1 MAFTPS
7 QRMGPPP
14 GASPPMRIA
23 ASWSRP
29 TRGLPNTSV
38 LGCSPMARS
47 PRIVNPARTHP
58 SLPLTSP
65 TMRLDNSC
73 PIQVC
78 PWHEQG
84 AAKHCAIAPG
94 PPLAGVTKKEE
105 VGETIVCLVPLR
117 VAASDRREPVLGHTH
132 AKSAF
137 ISVAQ
142 GMTIPA
148 TGRLGYWRTLPISGS
163 SGMTRKAIAACGNA
177 GSVLPIS
184 CRRSSIR
191 TDGSCG
197 TFGETMAKNVSGS
210 TAASPDGCS

>member
-73 PIQVC
+73 PIQAC
-78 PWHEQG
+78 PGAGRGPRLGLQFPGFTG
-84 AAKHCAIAPG
+84 AAVWADEALG
-94 PPLAGVTKKEE
+94 PA
-105 VGETIVCLVPLR
+105 
-117 VAASDRREPVLGHTH
+117 RREQVSH
-132 AKSAF
+132 A
-137 ISVAQ
+137 
-142 GMTIPA
+142 
-148 TGRLGYWRTLPISGS
+148 GRLIREALLELDQGTGKIGHLGR
-163 SGMTRKAIAACGNA
+163 
-177 GSVLPIS
+177 
-184 CRRSSIR
+184 RRSLCSLFVLTR
-191 TDGSCG
+191 LRGLG
-197 TFGETMAKNVSGS
+197 PFFVFGPLNINGL
-210 TAASPDGCS
+210 G